1 MCDIKMPKSHFTNFT
16 KVAKTCGCVCGGD
29 PLHRVASLVT
39 RISSRDHRTREHQP
53 GKKAN
58 IAYML

>member
-16 KVAKTCGCVCGGD
+16 KVAKTYVCVWGGD

-39 RISSRDHRTREHQP
+39 RISSRDHRKREHQP
-53 GKKAN
+53 GKRS
-58 IAYML
+58 